1 MIRENLNYIEKIFEK
16 NEKFSLIIYFFFSII
31 ISILET
37 IGVGIIPGFFSILID
52 KNIIINKLD
61 FNENLQILFINFFS
75 SEKYFFFLCF
85 GIIIFFLIKS
95 LIILSFNFFDAKL
108 TRNLKVSI
116 SSRLF
121 KIYINKDY
129 LFHSVNNPI
138 ILGRNISSE
147 VNIAVSHVKSFLLI
161 IKESIQLI
169 LIFFLLLFANLNI
182 TISIFVA
189 LLVLSLL
196 YLKLFGKNLKQK
208 SEIAY
213 HERGVKS
220 KIIHQILNSIVEVKI
235 YKKEIFI
242 LKQFIKSIKKE
253 FRSIMFLDIVSK
265 IPKIFIEFLI
275 ISLVCSVIFFSVQI
289 GYNMQ
294 ALISFV
300 ALYFFAALRAYP
312 SINGILLQKMALT
325 HGKISI
331 NNLSKEFRKTD
342 LNKNQIPQKRFDF
355 KNNIEFKDV
364 SFNYPDRK
372 DILMKANI
380 KIFKNTV
387 LGIKGETGSGKST
400 FIKLLMSLLEPNSGT
415 IEIDDIPLKNIQ
427 ESWQEKI
434 SYVPQNFYILDD
446 TILQNIVFS
455 EEKTRINLDKISEI
469 IKFCELNNLI
479 KELPNGIETIVGP
492 NGKRLSGGQSQRLA
506 MARALYQERDLMILD
521 EATNALDEE
530 TEKKILENIL
540 NLRKNKTI
548 IIISHKQSVL
558 DRCDQIIEFKY
569 NEILNVD

>member
-1 MIRENLNYIEKIFEK
+1 MELELYQL
-16 NEKFSLIIYFFFSII
+16 FS
-31 ISILET
+31 
-37 IGVGIIPGFFSILID
+37 VLID
-52 KNIIINKLD
+52 QNIIINKLD
-61 FNENLQILFINFFS
+61 FNDNLQVLVINFLN

-85 GIIIFFLIKS
+85 GIIFFFLIKS
-95 LIILSFNFFDAKL
+95 LIILLFNFFDAKL
-108 TRNLKVSI
+108 TRDLKVSI

-129 LFHSVNNPI
+129 IFHSMNNPI

-147 VNIAVSHVKSFLLI
+147 VNIAVYHVKSFLLI
-161 IKESIQLI
+161 IKETIQLV

-182 TISIFVA
+182 TLSIFGA
-189 LLVLSLL
+189 LLILSLF
-196 YLKLFGKNLKQK
+196 YIKIFGKNLKQK

-220 KIIHQILNSIVEVKI
+220 KIIHQILNAIIEVKI

-253 FRSIMFLDIVSK
+253 FRSNMFLDIITK

-275 ISLVCSVIFFSVQI
+275 IALVCSVIFFSVQM

-331 NNLSKEFRKTD
+331 NNLYKEFTKIHLD
-342 LNKNQIPQKRFDF
+342 KNQIPQKQFDF

-364 SFNYPDRK
+364 SFNYPDRNN
-372 DILMKANI
+372 ILTKTNI
-380 KIFKNTV
+380 KIIKNSV

-400 FIKLLMSLLEPNSGT
+400 FIKLLMSLIEPNSGT
-415 IEIDDIPLKNIQ
+415 IKVDNLPLKNIQ
-427 ESWQEKI
+427 NSWQEKI
-434 SYVPQNFYILDD
+434 SYVPQNFYIFDD
-446 TILQNIVFS
+446 TILENIVFS
-455 EEKTRINLDKISEI
+455 EEKTKVNLDKINKI
-469 IKFCELNNLI
+469 LKFCELNNLI
-479 KELPNGIETIVGP
+479 KELPNGLETIVGP
-492 NGKRLSGGQSQRLA
+492 SGKRLSGGQSQRLA
-506 MARALYQERDLMILD
+506 IARALYQGRDLMILD
-521 EATNALDEE
+521 EATNALDED

-540 NLRKNKTI
+540 SLRKNKTI
-548 IIISHKQSVL
+548 IIISHNQSVL
-558 DRCDQIIEFKY
+558 DKCDQIIEFKN
-569 NEILNVD
+569 NEIIKID